1 MKKIYGSLFLAFLL
15 GSTVVS
21 TVAFADGKAAAAEE
35 DEDEDEEAKK
45 KEAEAAG
52 HAH

>member
-21 TVAFADGKAAAAEE
+21 TVAFADEKKAEE
-35 DEDEDEEAKK
+35 EEEVEEEEGKGKK
-45 KEAEAAG
+45 ADAS
-52 HAH
+52 HTH

>member
-21 TVAFADGKAAAAEE
+21 TVAFADEKVAAEE
-35 DEDEDEEAKK
+35 DEDEDEDVKK
-45 KEAEAAG
+45 KAAEAG

>member
-21 TVAFADGKAAAAEE
+21 TVAFADEKKAEE
-35 DEDEDEEAKK
+35 EVEEEEEGKDKK
-45 KEAEAAG
+45 AEAG
-52 HAH
+52 HTH

>member
-21 TVAFADGKAAAAEE
+21 TVAFADEKVAAEEE
-35 DEDEDEEAKK
+35 DEDEEVKK
-45 KEAEAAG
+45 KAAEAG

>member
-21 TVAFADGKAAAAEE
+21 TVAFADEKVAEEE
-35 DEDEDEEAKK
+35 DEDEEVKK
-45 KEAEAAG
+45 KAAEAG